1 MKSNQKKK
9 VNVGRAIEEVRQK
22 KADVGRAIEEVRQ
35 KKLSPHMLRVTMFT
49 LCTLALT
56 GAAVAL
62 LTRESEYLWK
72 VQELNLHLDTPL
84 FFKQQMV
91 VAGGLLTW
99 LGTWFTEFLYH
110 PWLGVLMLCAMWALL
125 MWLVKR
131 TFKVPSKW
139 GAVVLI
145 PVALLLIAD
154 VSVGYWVYYLKL
166 RGFFFAAT
174 IGSIM
179 ACTAVWIFR
188 CLPSGPL
195 FRPVYVVLSTVLL
208 YPFIGFYGLMAAI
221 VMGTLAWQL
230 KEKKESHRFINTAMA
245 GVSAVV
251 VPLVFYRLVFYQ
263 TAESNIYWTG
273 LPLFRINEQY
283 QSYYIPYYLLATF
296 FVAMA
301 LCYRPEWQKAPQQRR
316 SGWFWMGGQTAFALM
331 LLFAVGCSWY
341 TDHNF
346 HKELRMQ
353 RCMEQED
360 WQGML
365 SEAAQLDDEPTR
377 AIVMMKNLALSRLGR
392 QGDEMYHYR
401 TGAKA
406 SNTPIPVH
414 MTQIVG
420 RAIYYNYGQLNFCY
434 RWCLEDGVEMGWRAE
449 YLRYLTRCSLLNGEW
464 QVARKYIG
472 ILKHTRYHRQWA
484 EEQERFIDN
493 EEALRADAAYGPI
506 FHMMGYDDQL
516 ASDNALVEY
525 YLMKNIAWMNSDDPI
540 MQEQILLAALW
551 MKDIQMFWP
560 RFFQYASMHP
570 GKHMPRHYQEAA
582 YLYGHLEHNVD
593 ISRMPFDKEVVDSYN
608 EFMALA
614 QRCQGMSEERMRDV
628 FYPRFGKT
636 FYYEYFLVRG
646 QKLY

>member
-174 IGSIM
+174 IGSIV

-188 CLPSGPL
+188 CLPSGP
-195 FRPVYVVLSTVLL
+195 FIRPAYVVLSTALL

-283 QSYYIPYYLLATF
+283 QSYYIPYYLLAAF

-316 SGWFWMGGQTAFALM
+316 SGWFWMGGQIAFALM

-614 QRCQGMSEERMRDV
+614 QRCQGMSEEKMRDV

>member
-283 QSYYIPYYLLATF
+283 QSYYIPYYLLAAF

>member
-188 CLPSGPL
+188 CLPSGP
-195 FRPVYVVLSTVLL
+195 FIRPAYVVLSTALL

-283 QSYYIPYYLLATF
+283 QSYYIPYYLLAAF

-316 SGWFWMGGQTAFALM
+316 SGWFWMGGQIAFALM
-331 LLFAVGCSWY
+331 LLFAVGCCWY

-540 MQEQILLAALW
+540 MQEQLLLAALW

-614 QRCQGMSEERMRDV
+614 QRCQGMSEEKMRDV